1 MAIRKAGKSFG
12 YSGSMILSFGVRL
25 APYLP
30 RARNWPKLVGS
41 GAAASQ
47 LIAKNVDGDSSQPST
62 KAGLG
67 RIKGAYAADGDK
79 PGFLDNFLGQLADA
93 TAAPGYKCVQALI
106 RGVIP
111 NPPGLLVT
119 SKNGTSQSLVTPDS
133 VFARHDDASMAAAT
147 S

>member
-1 MAIRKAGKSFG
+1 MAIGEAGKSLG
-12 YSGSMILSFGVRL
+12 YSGSMILSLRVRL
-25 APYLP
+25 APCLA
-30 RARNWPKLVGS
+30 RASHWPKLARS

-47 LIAKNVDGDSSQPST
+47 LIAKDVSGDSSQPST

-67 RIKGAYAADGDK
+67 RIKGAHAANGNE
-79 PGFLDNFLGQLADA
+79 PGFLDDFLGQLAEA

-119 SKNGTSQSLVTPDS
+119 S
-133 VFARHDDASMAAAT
+133 
-147 S
+147 